1 MTDFND
7 PEQRLDYLLHH
18 GVDAYNKAMEDHFAK
33 TVVETV
39 NGFNIRLVHSM
50 RFGALWIV
58 APTTMGEPW
67 RSLYAAST
75 TPWLPTSS
83 SSARSMR

>member
-18 GVDAYNKAMEDHFAK
+18 GVDAYNKAMEDQFAK

-39 NGFNIRLVHSM
+39 NGHPIRLVHTM
-50 RFGALWIV
+50 PLRRALH
-58 APTTMGEPW
+58 GR
-67 RSLYAAST
+67 RSQ
-75 TPWLPTSS
+75 PRPPDPGRRPPDR
-83 SSARSMR
+83 AR